1 MKEHRAKQY
10 LSMPKW
16 RVARRLLQ
24 VSLIIGL
31 IVGIPVTGYAQEAIV
46 NGTVSDNTGGVLPGV
61 VVRAVHLATG
71 NSFEAVTDG
80 TGAFNLSVR
89 IGAYEIMAELP
100 GFTTLVQTGLVL
112 QVGQEV
118 TVNLELALSTLE
130 ETVTVT
136 GEAPLIDVTSSTLG
150 AVVDSAQMQELP
162 LNGRNWMDLTML
174 APGSRLND
182 SSDGRPVGRE
192 VSRGDGNFQINLDG
206 QGVTQYSAPTFGQA
220 RFSRDSIAEFEF
232 IANRFDATQG
242 RSSGVQVNAITKSG
256 TNMFA
261 GSASGY
267 FRHDSLNAAD
277 HIVDRV
283 LPYQNQQ
290 VSVTVGGPIVLDR
303 VHFFANYEYEREPQT
318 LSYLSPFPSFNID
331 VEAIRTVKMAGAR
344 GDVQFTP
351 ASRMSVRY
359 AKSTFLLP
367 ISSAGLS
374 GNRHPS
380 RQMDTRR
387 FSNDVGSTFTQVLG
401 GSTVNE
407 IRAGWN
413 DFHWTE
419 INVVNWPGGPP
430 ERLGF
435 GPVGSPIIQ
444 FRGYTIGQANSLTP
458 QRLSHDAYSVRD
470 DFTTSYSW
478 GGRHDLKI
486 GGDYTL
492 VKFDQF
498 LCFRCVGILDL
509 RGGPIPANIE
519 ELFPVWNDVTTWNLA
534 PLSSIARR
542 YTQGIGDFTAL
553 QDRNVFAGWVQ
564 DDWHVSDR
572 LTLNLGLRYDFA
584 TGLFAEDVELLPFIR
599 GGRPNDSNNVGP
611 RLGFAYSAGDRTVIR
626 GGFGRY
632 FGEVTDQL
640 SWSSRINAK
649 IMQVEVLNDGRPD
662 FASNPYNGPEP
673 TFDQAVA
680 LWEAGLVPRS
690 LSTLN
695 DPRAQVSYS
704 WQTSIGVQRQVADTM
719 SVQADYVFTG
729 TRHERGRR
737 DINLTYNPETGANY
751 PFTDVSKRTFP
762 AWGSIRAATTD
773 EYDNYHALQTG
784 FTKRFSD
791 RWQASGTY
799 TMSRDYQGNPLPIST
814 VGAGG
819 PGTTCEHPF
828 SAPGVCDVPITL
840 AKDMGGDPYWT
851 GYTHRGTFNGIWDV
865 GYGVQLSGLYFY
877 RNGIQVQSVY
887 GGDLRRMGRS
897 TNRLRPDG
905 SIVPRNNFTE
915 NALHRVDIRL
925 SRRTGLGVGNASVDA
940 MLEVFNL
947 LNHENFGRYV
957 TSEVARNF
965 GQPLQNTN
973 IAYLPRVVQLGFR
986 FSF

>member
-1 MKEHRAKQY
+1 MSFRN
-10 LSMPKW
+10 
-16 RVARRLLQ
+16 LQ
-24 VSLIIGL
+24 RWLA
-31 IVGIPVTGYAQEAIV
+31 VGAMLALPVMAHAQEV
-46 NGTVSDNTGGVLPGV
+46 TLLGTVTDNTGGALPGV
-61 VVRAVHLATG
+61 TVVAVHEASG
-71 NSFEAVTDG
+71 NTFETVTDG
-80 TGAFNLSVR
+80 SGQFQILGRV
-89 IGAYEIMAELP
+89 GAYQLTADLP
-100 GFTTLVQTGLVL
+100 GFTSATRSATLLL
-112 QVGQEV
+112 GQEAV
-118 TVNLELALSTLE
+118 IDMQLSVGGVQ
-130 ETVTVT
+130 ETITVT
-136 GEAPLIDVTSSTLG
+136 GEAPLLDVTSSSM
-150 AVVDSAQMQELP
+150 ASNIDPRQMQELP
-162 LNGRNWMDLTML
+162 IQGRDWVQLIML
-174 APGSRLND
+174 APGARVNGINAGTPTDAGNERGGSYSSRA
-182 SSDGRPVGRE
+182 G
-192 VSRGDGNFQINLDG
+192 GNFQITVDG
-206 QGVTQYSAPTFGQA
+206 QSVTQLATGAVTTSKGQP
-220 RFSRDSIAEFEF
+220 RVSRDAMAEFEF
-232 IANRFDATQG
+232 QSSRFDATQG
-242 RSSGVQVNAITKSG
+242 RSTGMQINAVTKSG
-256 TNMFA
+256 TNTMA
-261 GSASGY
+261 GSFSGY
-267 FRHDSLNAAD
+267 FRDDALNGKD
-277 HIVDRV
+277 KIRGEV

-290 VSVTVGGPIVLDR
+290 LSGTLGGPILRDK

-367 ISSAGLS
+367 ISSATEG
-374 GNRHPS
+374 GNNHPS

-401 GSTVNE
+401 GATVNE

-419 INVVNWPGGPP
+419 INVVNWPGGPT
-430 ERLGF
+430 ERHGF

-519 ELFPVWNDVTTWNLA
+519 ELFPVWNDVATWNLA

-680 LWEAGLVPRS
+680 QWNAGELTRTIPFS
-690 LSTLN
+690 AG
-695 DPRAQVSYS
+695 DPKAQVPYS
-704 WQTSIGVQRQVADTM
+704 WQASAGVQRQLGDTM
-719 SVQADYVFTG
+719 SVQADYVFSG
-729 TRHERGRR
+729 TRHERTIR
-737 DINLTYNPETGANY
+737 DQNVIFDPETGANL
-751 PFTDVSKRTFP
+751 PFTAGIRPF
-762 AWGSIRAATTD
+762 AGWGTVGSAPTD
-773 EYDNYHALQTG
+773 QWNNYHALQTA
-784 FTKRFSD
+784 FTKRFSG

-819 PGTTCEHPF
+819 SGTTCEHPF

-851 GYTHRGTFNGIWDV
+851 GYTHRGTFNGIWDM
-865 GYGVQLSGLYFY
+865 GYGFQLSGLYFY

-915 NALHRVDIRL
+915 NALHRMDVRL
-925 SRRTGLGVGNASVDA
+925 SRRTGLGVGNSSIDV

-957 TSEVARNF
+957 TAEVARNF

-973 IAYLPRVVQLGFR
+973 IAYLPRVVQLGFK